1 MKKLVLSIFAL
12 GMMAA
17 SFTSCEDAPNDVINN
32 MVYISEAASASGNEI
47 ILGKTGEVSTAV
59 VTVRSGQVA
68 TKNIKVKIALDDK
81 ALANYNTRNDVE
93 FTMIP
98 SEHIALPSEVV
109 IPAGSSQVEVPFT
122 VTSFDGEKGV
132 EYAAPIKVISADG
145 VPVST
150 GSSAYIY
157 TFGKPLIQKAP
168 GFYYDS
174 KMNMEWPEELGKG
187 MTNFTLEWW
196 VRCTNRSGNG
206 GFSVNNQ
213 AMFSFAANK
222 ELYIRFGDLVYADQN
237 ATWRYLYNFLQIKTM
252 GIDANYDSGNPNK
265 TPLKWGEW
273 IHFAHTYDAA
283 TGDVVL
289 YMNGK
294 EVNRNNGGAGTVF
307 NFTGCS
313 MFGSGYTYF
322 KDIIEMCQLRMWK
335 TTRTAAQ
342 IAKNM
347 KKEVKYNDPN
357 LLFYFPMN
365 EGEGEELHDVTG
377 NGFKLKFGSGFTD
390 GTPRREA
397 YSWTE
402 YTWE

>member
-32 MVYISEAASASGNEI
+32 MVYISEAASASAGEI
-47 ILGKTGEVSTAV
+47 ILGKTGEVSTGV
-59 VTVRSGQVA
+59 VTVRTGQVA
-68 TKNIKVKIALDDK
+68 EKNIKVKIALDNA
-81 ALANYNTRNDVE
+81 ALTSYNTRNDVE

-98 SEHIALPSEVV
+98 SEHITLPSEVV

-132 EYAAPIKVISADG
+132 EYAAPIKVMSADG

-150 GSSAYIY
+150 GSCAYIY
-157 TFGKPLIQKAP
+157 TFGKPLVQKAP

-174 KMNMEWPEELGKG
+174 KMNMVWPEQVDL
-187 MTNFTLEWW
+187 TNFTLEWW
-196 VRCTNRSGNG
+196 ARCTNRNGNG

-213 AMFSFAANK
+213 AMFSFSANK
-222 ELYIRFGDLVYADQN
+222 ELYIRFGDIVYVDQN
-237 ATWRYLYNFLQIKTM
+237 TGRNMYNFLQIKTM
-252 GIDANYDSGNPNK
+252 GIDANYDSGDPNK
-265 TPLKWGEW
+265 NPLKWGEW

-307 NFTGCS
+307 NFTGCQ
-313 MFGSGYTYF
+313 MFGSGSTYF

-365 EGEGEELHDVTG
+365 EGEGATELIDVTG
-377 NGFKLKFGSGFTD
+377 NGFGLSFGSGYTD
-390 GTPRREA
+390 GTPRTQA

>member
-1 MKKLVLSIFAL
+1 MKKLVFNIFAL
-12 GMMAA
+12 GIFAT
-17 SFTSCEDAPNDVINN
+17 SFTACEDAKNDVIDN
-32 MVYISEAASASGNEI
+32 MIYISEAASASAGEI
-47 ILGKTGEVSTAV
+47 ILGKTGEVSTGV
-59 VTVRSGQVA
+59 VTVRSGRVA
-68 TKNIKVKIALDDK
+68 ESNIKVQIALDDAVLK
-81 ALANYNTRNDVE
+81 NYNSRNDVE
-93 FTMIP
+93 FTIIP
-98 SEHIALPSEVV
+98 SEYITLPSSVE

-132 EYAAPIKVISADG
+132 EYAAPIKVVAANGI
-145 VPVST
+145 PVSE
-150 GSSAYIY
+150 GSGAYIY

-174 KMNMEWPEELGKG
+174 KMNMVWPEQVDL
-187 MTNFTLEWW
+187 TNFTLEWW
-196 VRCTNRSGNG
+196 ARCTNTYGTG

-213 AMFSFAANK
+213 AMFSFSANK
-222 ELYIRFGDLVYADQN
+222 ELYIRFGDIVYVDQN
-237 ATWRYLYNFLQIKTM
+237 TGRNMYNFLQIKTM
-252 GIDANYDSGNPNK
+252 GIDANYDSGDPNK
-265 TPLKWGEW
+265 NPLKWGEW

-313 MFGSGYTYF
+313 MFGSGRTYF

-347 KKEVKYNDPN
+347 KKEVKYDDPN

-377 NGFKLKFGSGFTD
+377 NGFGLSFGSGYTD
-390 GTPRREA
+390 GTPRKQA

>member
-1 MKKLVLSIFAL
+1 MKKLVFNIFAL
-12 GMMAA
+12 GIFATT
-17 SFTSCEDAPNDVINN
+17 FTACEDAKNDVIDN
-32 MVYISEAASASGNEI
+32 MIYISEAASASAGEI
-47 ILGKTGEVSTAV
+47 ILGKTGEVSTGV
-59 VTVRSGQVA
+59 VTVRSGRVA
-68 TKNIKVKIALDDK
+68 ESNIKVQIALDDAVLK
-81 ALANYNTRNDVE
+81 NYNSRNDVE
-93 FTMIP
+93 FTIIP
-98 SEHIALPSEVV
+98 SEYITLPSSVE

-132 EYAAPIKVISADG
+132 EYAAPIKVVAANGI
-145 VPVST
+145 PVSE
-150 GSSAYIY
+150 GSGAYIY

-174 KMNMEWPEELGKG
+174 KMNMVWPEQVDL
-187 MTNFTLEWW
+187 TNFTLEWW
-196 VRCTNRSGNG
+196 ARCTNTYGTG

-222 ELYIRFGDLVYADQN
+222 ELYIRFGDIVYVDQN
-237 ATWRYLYNFLQIKTM
+237 TGRNMYNFLQIKTM
-252 GIDANYDSGNPNK
+252 GIDANYDSGDPNK
-265 TPLKWGEW
+265 NPLKWGEW

-294 EVNRNNGGAGTVF
+294 EVNRDNGGAGTVF

-313 MFGSGYTYF
+313 MFGSGHTYF

-347 KKEVKYNDPN
+347 KKEVKYDDPN

-377 NGFKLKFGSGFTD
+377 NGFGLSFGSGYTD
-390 GTPRREA
+390 GTPRTQA

>member
-1 MKKLVLSIFAL
+1 MKKLVFNIFAL
-12 GMMAA
+12 GIFATT
-17 SFTSCEDAPNDVINN
+17 FTACEDAKNDVIDN
-32 MVYISEAASASGNEI
+32 MIYISEAASASAGEI
-47 ILGKTGEVSTAV
+47 ILGKTGEVSTGV
-59 VTVRSGQVA
+59 VTVRSGRVA
-68 TKNIKVKIALDDK
+68 ESNIKVQIALDDAVLK
-81 ALANYNTRNDVE
+81 NYNSRNDVE
-93 FTMIP
+93 FTIIP
-98 SEHIALPSEVV
+98 SEYITLPSSVE

-132 EYAAPIKVISADG
+132 EYAAPIKVVAANGI
-145 VPVST
+145 PVSE
-150 GSSAYIY
+150 GSGAYIY

-174 KMNMEWPEELGKG
+174 KMNMVWPEQVDL
-187 MTNFTLEWW
+187 TNFTLEWW
-196 VRCTNRSGNG
+196 ARCTNTYGTG

-222 ELYIRFGDLVYADQN
+222 ELYIRFGDIVYVDQN
-237 ATWRYLYNFLQIKTM
+237 TGRNMYNFLQIKTM
-252 GIDANYDSGNPNK
+252 DIDANYDSGDPNK
-265 TPLKWGEW
+265 NPLKWGEW

-313 MFGSGYTYF
+313 MFGSGRTYF

-347 KKEVKYNDPN
+347 KKEVKYDDPN

-377 NGFKLKFGSGFTD
+377 NGFGLSFGSGYTD
-390 GTPRREA
+390 GTPRTQA